1 MSKCDFSNQ
10 STSNLGSYWAGFR
23 DGFFVHELS
32 STVYYDNDEQY
43 NSSMEEKKVLTTTG
57 DEITKLSQPII
68 DYLKKSNV
76 NVEMGDAIDLSP
88 LYKVRELEQYNDTCF
103 NSIVSMLSETG
114 KKKLLYELAQ
124 LSYDALFAF
133 EIEFVVE
140 CIKSDDLELQEY
152 ALNALEI
159 WENKDLVKKIG
170 KIKIKHKYLQ
180 AEYDALM
187 EKLS

>member
-1 MSKCDFSNQ
+1 MSKYDFSSQ
-10 STSNLGSYWAGFR
+10 GTSNLDYNWACFLAGYY
-23 DGFFVHELS
+23 VHKLS
-32 STVYYDNDEQY
+32 STVNFDKENQY
-43 NSSMEEKKVLTTTG
+43 NSSMEEKKVATSTG
-57 DEITKLSQPII
+57 DEITKLCQPIV
-68 DYLKKSNV
+68 DYLKKSNTKI
-76 NVEMGDAIDLSP
+76 EMGDAIDLSP
-88 LYKVRELEQYNDTCF
+88 LLNVRELMQYNDTCF
-103 NSIVSMLSETG
+103 KSIVSMLSQTG

-133 EIEFVVE
+133 EIEFVSE
-140 CIKSDDLELQEY
+140 CIKTDDLELQEY

-159 WENKDLVKKIG
+159 WENKDLVNKIG